1 MEKITNIENIEYLLT
16 LEDKDWKKKVYDLLG
31 VILVP
36 EDDFMLCSS
45 CGYAYLTDYTESD
58 DGEIEITSIESL
70 VDYISRMP
78 VYKFGLS
85 DCNLGYFR
93 KSELFWAIYYK
104 ILIPNHY
111 LDNPR
116 NLVFGLRR
124 IEGPAYKDATYNLD
138 AENEIWFDTSYIG
151 DDELTGSFIHL
162 DDGIT
167 LEAVV
172 DRFADIIKQA
182 REKNDFDDT
191 VPPFQ
196 YCKDAKFS
204 VPSTYEEILKS
215 MEIVDY

>member
-16 LEDKDWKKKVYDLLG
+16 LEDKDWKKRVYELLG
-31 VILVP
+31 VVLVP

-85 DCNLGYFR
+85 DCDLGPFR
-93 KSELFWAIYYK
+93 KSELFWAVYYK
-104 ILIPNHY
+104 VLIPNHY
-111 LDNPR
+111 QDNPR

-124 IEGPAYKDATYNLD
+124 IEGPAFRDATYNLWSD
-138 AENEIWFDTSYIG
+138 KEIWFDTSVCG
-151 DDELTGSFIHL
+151 ADELTESVIRL
-162 DDGIT
+162 DDDIT
-167 LEAVV
+167 LDALV
-172 DRFADIIKQA
+172 DQFADIIKRA
-182 REKNDFDDT
+182 REKNDFDNT

-196 YCKDAKFS
+196 YCRDAQFF
-204 VPSTYEEILKS
+204 VPLTYEEVLES
-215 MEIVDY
+215 MEILDY